1 MLPGRRQPHAPRGG
15 RVIRVVATGTFDIL
29 HPGHLYYLEE
39 SRRLGDELYVI
50 VARDANVKHK
60 PRPILPEDQ
69 RLRMVRALKPVD
81 HALLGDLHD
90 MFKPI
95 AEIGPD
101 IITLG
106 FNQHFS
112 EEGLRQ
118 KLTDRGLGADVIR
131 ISGYPGPL
139 ASSSKIIEHILNTR
153 GPTRPAGPA
162 GEGE

>member
-1 MLPGRRQPHAPRGG
+1 
-15 RVIRVVATGTFDIL
+15 
-29 HPGHLYYLEE
+29 
-39 SRRLGDELYVI
+39 
-50 VARDANVKHK
+50 
-60 PRPILPEDQ
+60 
-69 RLRMVRALKPVD
+69 MVEALKPVI
-81 HALLGDLHD
+81 ALLGDLHD
-90 MFKPI
+90 MFRPI

-101 IITLG
+101 IITIG
-106 FNQHFS
+106 FNQHFR

-118 KLTDRGLGADVIR
+118 KLLDRGLGADVVR